1 MRRSLIPS
9 LVLALAVA
17 SLPAGIADAAGGAG
31 PGAASV
37 GDGTFTGAPSAPLD
51 APAGPNSFVF
61 YGSGWG
67 HGLGMSQW
75 GAYGLAKQ
83 GWGHKQI
90 VKHFYSG
97 TTITSSYANAPKEL
111 RVGLTQGR
119 SKIHLSAQAGPV
131 TLRIENRHTGT
142 VVGTIPSGKT
152 WTVRL
157 VNGQYRVLNG
167 SGKKVGGKD
176 WGGTARNL
184 YATYA
189 DAGARV
195 RSPEGGATYSH
206 GYLEFNVYS
215 CAGSACA
222 MRLILVL
229 PPEQYLLGIGEVP
242 SSWPTEALRAQVVAA
257 RSYAFSK
264 VEISGQHRS
273 PCNCALYDYVADMAY
288 VGYSKEIGS
297 DGKRWIA
304 AVHKTSGEVAVSH
317 GTVVQAFFT
326 ASDGGWTENNEN
338 VWGGTPLSYLRGV
351 CDPGDYASANPNRVW
366 TVKDSPTYV
375 TTRLSP
381 YTGNIGTIKN
391 FSDINRGVSGRII
404 TMKVNGGSGSNTI
417 TGSQLKAALGLNDD
431 RVWINNDKNV
441 TGSIRGKYDGL
452 MCAPGLP
459 TGRQISV
466 SGGSKQR
473 FQTGSIYHN
482 NSTVTVWLKGPIYSE
497 YLGTGGASG
506 KLGLP
511 ASTVVAVGGAGCSSG
526 CNRVMF
532 ENGRIYWKNG
542 VGAFGLWGRVLHA
555 YLGDGGATGSLGF
568 PTSRVQIAN
577 DGSSS
582 GTFEHGSIACPPP
595 GGAGCAIS

>member
-9 LVLALAVA
+9 LVLSLAVA
-17 SLPAGIADAAGGAG
+17 LVPAGIAAAAGGAG

-51 APAGPNSFVF
+51 TTAAKGSFVF

-90 VKHFYSG
+90 VRHFYSG
-97 TTITSSYANAPKEL
+97 TKITSSYANAPTKL

-119 SKIHLSAQAGPV
+119 KKIHLEAQAGSV

-157 VNGQYRVLNG
+157 VNGQYRVLDA
-167 SGKKVGGKD
+167 SGKRVGGKD

-184 YATYA
+184 YATY
-189 DAGARV
+189 AGARV

-206 GYLEFNVYS
+206 GYLEFNVYA
-215 CAGSACA
+215 CAGNACA
-222 MRLILVL
+222 MRLILVV

-242 SSWPTEALRAQVVAA
+242 SSWPTEALRAQAVAA

-264 VEISGQHRS
+264 VEIAGQHRQ

-288 VGYSKEIGS
+288 IGYAKESGA
-297 DGKRWIA
+297 DGKRWIS
-304 AVHKTSGEVAVSH
+304 AVHKTAGQVAVSK
-317 GTVVQAFFT
+317 GNVVQAFFT

-338 VWGGTPLSYLRGV
+338 VWGGSPLSYLRGV
-351 CDPGDYASANPNRVW
+351 CDPGDFASANPNRVW
-366 TVKDSPTYV
+366 TVKDSGDYV

-381 YTGNIGTIKN
+381 YTGNIGTVQG
-391 FSDINRGVSGRII
+391 FSDFSRGVSGRII
-404 TMKVNGGSGSNTI
+404 TVKVDGGGGSTTI
-417 TGSQLKAALGLNDD
+417 TGSELKAGLGLNDD
-431 RVWINNDKNV
+431 RVWINKDKNV
-441 TGSIRGKYDGL
+441 TGTIRGKYDHL

-459 TGRQISV
+459 TGKQISV

-473 FQTGSIYHN
+473 FETGSIYHN
-482 NSTVTVWLKGPIYSE
+482 TNTVTVWLKGPVYSE
-497 YLGTGGASG
+497 YLGTGGVGG

-511 ASTVVAVGGAGCSSG
+511 ASSIVAIGGAGCSSG
-526 CNRVMF
+526 CNRVTF
-532 ENGRIYWKNG
+532 ENGRIYWKSG
-542 VGAFGLWGRVLHA
+542 VGAYGLWGRVLKA
-555 YLGDGGATGSLGF
+555 YLNKGGATGSLGF
-568 PTSRVQIAN
+568 PTSRVQVADN
-577 DGSSS
+577 HSSS
-582 GTFEHGSIACPPP
+582 GTFEHGSISCPPP
-595 GGAGCAIS
+595 GGSNCTIS